1 MTSYSNSHSSLLA
14 SGSSTTTS
22 STAVVAAPKMSFTT
36 VASSLSEEANRI
48 RSERKLSGPGSEYT
62 NIASDTRANQKTG
75 IRMHK
80 ANPKG
85 IACENPACAGLPR
98 SLTHDREHCFQPGGG
113 MEGKGGNPT
122 RTTRKPFK
130 KDIAAAATSE
140 VPAAKSKT
148 SSPNQSDSD
157 LACAIIEE
165 LPDDSTPSAE
175 DIACIVRQS
184 MSTILDS
191 GTTST
196 LITDREYFWTFSTDS
211 RVTVK
216 TANHGRLPT
225 SGRGDCVA
233 DLRIGGKTRRLR
245 LTNCLHAPGAMVN
258 LLSVG
263 YMVEKGWAVNFL
275 PGPARCQL
283 VFQSK
288 CIGEI
293 PMTGKL

>member
-1 MTSYSNSHSSLLA
+1 
-14 SGSSTTTS
+14 
-22 STAVVAAPKMSFTT
+22 
-36 VASSLSEEANRI
+36 
-48 RSERKLSGPGSEYT
+48 
-62 NIASDTRANQKTG
+62 
-75 IRMHK
+75 
-80 ANPKG
+80 
-85 IACENPACAGLPR
+85 
-98 SLTHDREHCFQPGGG
+98 

-140 VPAAKSKT
+140 VPAAKSKM

-165 LPDDSTPSAE
+165 LPDDSMPSAE

-196 LITDREYFWTFSTDS
+196 LITDLEYFWTFSTDS

-225 SGRGDCVA
+225 SGHGDCVA
-233 DLRIGGKTRRLR
+233 DLCIGGKTRRLR

-283 VFQSK
+283 IFQSK

-293 PMTGKL
+293 PMTGKLVFLDLQFVRPTAASPSLSWELSAFARVPVTWDLWHARMGHPSGDAVKHLPLIAKGIIVTDTTPLQHCESCIVAKHPRHPYPPLLNHGQW